1 MRAEHQFLKP
11 LLAAAVSL
19 LLSCTLA
26 AQRQPSAYAIR
37 GAKIYTLAGPPI
49 EKGNIVLRDGRIAA
63 VGADAAIPEG
73 AEVVDGAGL
82 EVYPG
87 LFDAFSQ
94 LGLTEVDAVSATVD
108 TADLGE
114 FNPHLVAA
122 TAIHPASEH
131 IPVGRE
137 TGVTHAVVAPG
148 NFGPFGGGGSGMIPG
163 QATAIHL
170 TGWTI
175 EEMLGRRSVGMVL
188 AWPQFNTRSFDFSTF
203 SFKEKPFADVKR
215 EQEKKVRELTD
226 LLDRARHYQQAVE
239 KGSSQSFERD
249 LRLEALIPVLKGE
262 LPLIVVAERAR
273 EIKGAV
279 EFCDKQKV
287 RMILA
292 GGTES
297 YKVKDLLKQ
306 KNIPVILGPTL
317 ALPANE
323 DDPYDRSFTLPAE
336 LHAAGIQFAI
346 SSQSSSFV
354 RRLPEYAGVA
364 QAYGL
369 PHDEAIKSIT
379 LNPAQIFGLAGDL
392 GTIEPGKIGNLIV
405 TTGDPLEIRTEI
417 RYLFIKGRP
426 APTDSKHRQLYEK
439 YRRRP

>member
-1 MRAEHQFLKP
+1 MRADSRFPELF
-11 LLAAAVSL
+11 LAAAISIL
-19 LLSCTLA
+19 GSQGLA
-26 AQRQPSAYAIR
+26 AQTQPSSYAIR
-37 GAKIYTLAGPPI
+37 GAKIYTLAGPPV
-49 EKGNIVLRDGRIAA
+49 EKGNIVLRDGRITA

-73 AEVVDGAGL
+73 AEVIDGAGL

-87 LFDAFSQ
+87 LFDSLTQ

-108 TADLGE
+108 TTDLGE

-122 TAIHPASEH
+122 TAIHPPSEH
-131 IPVGRE
+131 IPVARE
-137 TGVTHAVVAPG
+137 TGITHAVVVPG
-148 NFGPFGGGGSGMIPG
+148 SYGEFGSGGGMIPG

-170 TGWTI
+170 SGWTI
-175 EEMLGRRSVGMVL
+175 DEMLERRSVGMMV
-188 AWPQFNTRSFDFSTF
+188 AWPKISTRSFDFSTF

-215 EQEKKVRELTD
+215 EQEKKVQELSD
-226 LLDRARHYQQAVE
+226 LFDRARHYEQAVE

-249 LRLEALIPVLKGE
+249 LRLEALIPVLKDE
-262 LPLIVVAERAR
+262 LPLIIVAERAR

-297 YKVKDLLKQ
+297 FKVKDLLKE
-306 KNIPVILGPTL
+306 KNISVILGPTL
-317 ALPANE
+317 SLPSNE

-336 LHAAGIQFAI
+336 LHAAGILFAI
-346 SSQSSSFV
+346 SSQSSSAV

-364 QAYGL
+364 QAFGL
-369 PHDEAIKSIT
+369 AHEEAIKAIT
-379 LNPAQIFGLAGDL
+379 LNPAQIFGLTRDL

-405 TTGDPLEIRTEI
+405 TTGDPLEIRTEV
-417 RYLFIKGRP
+417 RYLFIEGRLTS
-426 APTDSKHRQLYEK
+426 TDNKHRQLYEK
-439 YRRRP
+439 YRKRP

>member
-1 MRAEHQFLKP
+1 MRAENRFPNL
-11 LLAAAVSL
+11 LLAAAFSL
-19 LLSCTLA
+19 LVSAGLA
-26 AQRQPSAYAIR
+26 AQTQPSTYAIR

-49 EKGNIVLRDGRIAA
+49 EKGNVVIRDGRITA
-63 VGADAAIPEG
+63 VGVDASIPDG
-73 AEVVDGAGL
+73 AEVVDGTGL

-87 LFDAFSQ
+87 LFDAFTQ
-94 LGLTEVDAVSATVD
+94 LGLTEVDAVNATVD
-108 TADLGE
+108 TTDLGE
-114 FNPHLVAA
+114 FNPHLIAA
-122 TAIHPASEH
+122 TAIHPPSEH

-137 TGVTHAVVAPG
+137 TGVTHAIVAPG
-148 NFGPFGGGGSGMIPG
+148 NFGFGSSGMIPG

-170 TGWTI
+170 AGWTI
-175 EEMLGRRSVGMVL
+175 EEMLQRRSVGMML
-188 AWPQFNTRSFDFSTF
+188 AWPPINTRSFDFSTF
-203 SFKEKPFADVKR
+203 SFKEKPFTDVKR
-215 EQEKKVRELTD
+215 EQEKKVQELSD
-226 LLDRARHYQQAVE
+226 LFDRARHYQQAVE
-239 KGSSQSFERD
+239 KGSSAAFERD

-292 GGTES
+292 GGTDS

-306 KNIPVILGPTL
+306 KNIPVVLGPTL
-317 ALPANE
+317 SLPANE

-336 LHAAGIQFAI
+336 LHAAGIRFAI
-346 SSQSSSFV
+346 SSQSTSFV

-369 PHDEAIKSIT
+369 PHDEAIKAIT
-379 LNPAQIFGLAGDL
+379 LYPAQIFGLSQDL

-405 TTGDPLEIRTEI
+405 TTGDPLEIRTVV
-417 RYLFIKGRP
+417 RYLFIKGRSTS
-426 APTDSKHRQLYEK
+426 TDNKHRQLYEK
-439 YRRRP
+439 YRKRP